1 MVAKIEEAA
10 PGMIKRAAGDHVAPF
25 LTNVDASLAQWAVD
39 DALEE
44 VLLLNGNGWRRIT
57 VGRLVHGL
65 RRELHFQE
73 DGSSFLATSATS

>member
-25 LTNVDASLAQWAVD
+25 LINVDASLAQWAVD

-44 VLLLNGNGWRRIT
+44 VLLLNGWRRIT
-57 VGRLVHGL
+57 AGRLAHGL